1 MNGRGGVVTFFLF
14 LFLSVIVLLQIL
26 SMVQSDRFYEGLNR
40 LSKTFEGAAGDRDA
54 GSGAKAPVISEEY
67 TGDEGDWLV

>member
-26 SMVQSDRFYEGLNR
+26 LMVESDPYQIWHSSQVEGRGSNR
-40 LSKTFEGAAGDRDA
+40 IGFVLFE
-54 GSGAKAPVISEEY
+54 P
-67 TGDEGDWLV
+67 EGGYILINLCGK